1 MGKFVKDKIIQ
12 SAEDITAVSF
22 KDSDGQLLDNI
33 IAVEVTT
40 RAYMVDHA
48 DEIQPSS
55 LSRFFLSVRK
65 FYEAVTSKMLAKFPS
80 QRRPATIY
88 TQRPCK
94 K

>member
-55 LSRFFLSVRK
+55 LVLQV
-65 FYEAVTSKMLAKFPS
+65 L
-80 QRRPATIY
+80 
-88 TQRPCK
+88 
-94 K
+94 